1 MIIIWTRHSEV
12 SLDEILIYIENKF
25 GVLVAEKYY
34 FEVVKTVEDIGINP
48 EIFPIYKDETATRK
62 AVINRKTILYYKIQD
77 EKIFLLAF
85 YDVRK
90 GFHKL

>member
-25 GVLVAEKYY
+25 GVLVAGKYY
-34 FEVVKTVEDIGINP
+34 FEVLKTVEDIGINS

>member
-1 MIIIWTRHSEV
+1 MIVIWTRNSEV

-34 FEVVKTVEDIGINP
+34 ADVLKTVEDIAITP
-48 EIFPIYKDETATRK
+48 EFFPIYQDLTATRK

-77 EKIFLLAF
+77 DQIYLLAF
-85 YDVRK
+85 YDTRK